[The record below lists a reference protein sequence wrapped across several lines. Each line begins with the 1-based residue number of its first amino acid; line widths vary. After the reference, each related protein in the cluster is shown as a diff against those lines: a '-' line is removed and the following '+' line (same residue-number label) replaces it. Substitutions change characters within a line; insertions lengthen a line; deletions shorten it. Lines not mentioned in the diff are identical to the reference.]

1 MPSTAGATPTTAC
14 GEGEEGKESVMV
26 IGRVVKTVTSTIKD
40 PGYTGHKLLAV
51 QPVTPSGSRGGNTIL
66 AVDTVQAG
74 VGDLVLVMR
83 EGNGVRQ
90 ILEREKIPIRSLIV
104 GIIDE
109 IEMSER

>member
-1 MPSTAGATPTTAC
+1 
-14 GEGEEGKESVMV
+14 
-26 IGRVVKTVTSTIKD
+26 
-40 PGYTGHKLLAV
+40 
-51 QPVTPSGSRGGNTIL
+51 
-66 AVDTVQAG
+66 QAG